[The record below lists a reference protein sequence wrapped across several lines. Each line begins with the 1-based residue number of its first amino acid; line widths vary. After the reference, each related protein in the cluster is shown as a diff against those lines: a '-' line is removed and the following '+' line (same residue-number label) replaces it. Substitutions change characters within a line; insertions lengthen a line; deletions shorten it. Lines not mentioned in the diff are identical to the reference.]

1 MSLGVWGTN
10 VMLDSQPVRGVVQ
23 PFGQTVRHCA
33 ECFVQGID
41 LVLRILFGVC
51 PVRLVEVVEVLVEL
65 VEGRAAV

>member
-1 MSLGVWGTN
+1 M
-10 VMLDSQPVRGVVQ
+10 
-23 PFGQTVRHCA
+23 
-33 ECFVQGID
+33 QGID